1 MFTVIVPTMWK
12 YKPFYEF
19 LYDMLLMP
27 SVGEI
32 FIIDNNPD
40 ERPNLPILS
49 HKNVRIETFGR
60 NIYVNP
66 AWNYA
71 VPLAKYNRIC
81 FYGDDLIFDLKLFH
95 RMLPHITPD
104 RGVFGI
110 SPGVVDTIQK
120 PVTTGEIE
128 IQHSPTPYNFRDH
141 LGFGMLMFMH
151 RTNWI
156 PIPEGLDL
164 FWGDNFI
171 YDTQFFMMNQNYIIA
186 NLLHHTPYATT
197 TSTLPEVNNKLS
209 EENQIYNEVMPSL
222 LQKIRLENIHRTGF
236 VG

>member
-12 YKPFYEF
+12 YPPFYEF
-19 LYDMLLMP
+19 LSDMLMMP

-49 HKNVRIETFGR
+49 HKNIRIETFGR

-71 VPLAKYNRIC
+71 VPLSKYDRIC
-81 FYGDDLIFDLKLFH
+81 LYGDDLIFDLKLFH
-95 RMLPHITPD
+95 RMIPHISPV

-120 PVTTGEIE
+120 PVSTGEIE

-151 RTNWI
+151 KTNWI
-156 PIPEGLDL
+156 PIPDGLDL

-171 YDTQFFMMNQNYIIA
+171 YDTQFLMMNQNYIIT
-186 NLLHHTPYATT
+186 NLLHHTPYAST
-197 TSTLPEVNNKLS
+197 TSTLPEVNTKLLD
-209 EENQIYNEVMPSL
+209 ENEIYNQIMPSL
-222 LQKIRLENIHRTGF
+222 LEKIKLENTYRTGF
-236 VG
+236 A

>member
-12 YKPFYEF
+12 YLPFYEF
-19 LYDMLLMP
+19 LSDMLMIP

-40 ERPNLPILS
+40 ERPDVPILS
-49 HKNVRIETFGR
+49 HKNIRIETFGR

-71 VPLAKYNRIC
+71 VPLAKYDRIC
-81 FYGDDLIFDLKLFH
+81 LYGDDLIFDLKLFN
-95 RMLPHITPD
+95 RMVPHVSPL

-110 SPGVVDTIQK
+110 SPGVIDTIQE
-120 PVTTGEIE
+120 PVTTGVIE
-128 IQHSPTPYNFRDH
+128 IKHSPTPYNFRDH

-151 RTNWI
+151 KNNWI
-156 PIPEGLDL
+156 SIPEGLDL

-171 YDTQFFMMNQNYIIA
+171 YDTQFFMMNQNYIIS

-197 TSTLPEVNNKLS
+197 TSTLPEVNDKLLD
-209 EENQIYNEVMPSL
+209 ENQIYNEVMPSL
-222 LQKIRLENIHRTGF
+222 LEKIKLENTYRTGF
-236 VG
+236 A

>member
-12 YKPFYEF
+12 YPPFYEF
-19 LYDMLLMP
+19 LSDMLMMP

-49 HKNVRIETFGR
+49 HKNIRIETFGR

-71 VPLAKYNRIC
+71 VPLSKYDRIC
-81 FYGDDLIFDLKLFH
+81 LYGDDLIFDLKLFH
-95 RMLPHITPD
+95 RMISHISPV

-120 PVTTGEIE
+120 PVSTGEIE

-151 RTNWI
+151 KTNWI
-156 PIPEGLDL
+156 PIPDGLDL

-171 YDTQFFMMNQNYIIA
+171 YDTQFLMMDQNYIIT
-186 NLLHHTPYATT
+186 NLLHHTPYAST
-197 TSTLPEVNNKLS
+197 TSTLPEVNTKLLD
-209 EENQIYNEVMPSL
+209 ENEIYNQIMPSL
-222 LQKIRLENIHRTGF
+222 LEKIKLENTYRTGF
-236 VG
+236 A

>member
-12 YKPFYEF
+12 YPPFYEF
-19 LYDMLLMP
+19 LSDMLMMP

-40 ERPNLPILS
+40 ERPNLLILS
-49 HKNVRIETFGR
+49 HKNIRIETFGR

-71 VPLAKYNRIC
+71 VPLSKYDRIC
-81 FYGDDLIFDLKLFH
+81 LYGDDLIFDLKLFH
-95 RMLPHITPD
+95 RMIPHISPV

-120 PVTTGEIE
+120 PVSTGEIE

-151 RTNWI
+151 KTNWI
-156 PIPEGLDL
+156 PIPDGLDL

-171 YDTQFFMMNQNYIIA
+171 YDTQFLMMDQNYIIT
-186 NLLHHTPYATT
+186 NLLHHTPYAST
-197 TSTLPEVNNKLS
+197 TSTLPEVNTKLLD
-209 EENQIYNEVMPSL
+209 ENEIYNQIMPSL
-222 LQKIRLENIHRTGF
+222 LEKIKLENTYRTGF
-236 VG
+236 A

>member
-12 YKPFYEF
+12 YPPFYEF
-19 LYDMLLMP
+19 LSDMLMMP

-49 HKNVRIETFGR
+49 HKNIRIETFGR

-71 VPLAKYNRIC
+71 VPLSKYDRIC
-81 FYGDDLIFDLKLFH
+81 LYGDDLIFDLKLFH
-95 RMLPHITPD
+95 RMIPHISPV

-120 PVTTGEIE
+120 PVSTGEIE

-151 RTNWI
+151 KTNWI
-156 PIPEGLDL
+156 PIPDGLDL

-171 YDTQFFMMNQNYIIA
+171 YDTQFLMMDQNYIIT
-186 NLLHHTPYATT
+186 NLLHHTPYAST
-197 TSTLPEVNNKLS
+197 TSTLPEVNTKLLD
-209 EENQIYNEVMPSL
+209 ENEIYNQIMPSL
-222 LQKIRLENIHRTGF
+222 LEKIKLENTYRTGF
-236 VG
+236 A